1 MVTISNYMDPELVKF
16 FDVPTRNDVLSGLVD
31 LLYEKQRIDCRD
43 TFYQAILEREKIVS
57 TGIGMGVAIP
67 HAKLANFDDFFIA
80 VGIHSKGINWNALDG
95 SPVHLIFMI
104 GGPNKKQTQ
113 YLQLLSLLTTSI
125 KDEGRRKSLLHAENN
140 EEIISLFEG
149 F

>member
-1 MVTISNYMDPELVKF
+1 
-16 FDVPTRNDVLSGLVD
+16 
-31 LLYEKQRIDCRD
+31 
-43 TFYQAILEREKIVS
+43 
-57 TGIGMGVAIP
+57 MGVAIP

-80 VGIHSKGINWNALDG
+80 VGVHSKGINWNALDS

-140 EEIISLFEG
+140 DEIISQFEG